1 MKKVLIIVDMQ
12 NDFID
17 GSLGTKEAQDIVNNV
32 VESIKDKKDDY
43 LVLATQDTHFD
54 NYLSTLEGKNL
65 PVMHCIKGTP
75 GWQIQEDIKVLIED
89 KNIFEK
95 NTFGSEDLINYLKE
109 YQPDEIELLGLCT
122 DICVISNAL
131 LLRAA
136 FPNTPISVIED
147 CCAGVTPEKHQ
158 SALNTMESCQIQVI

>member
-1 MKKVLIIVDMQ
+1 MQ

-75 GWQIQEDIKVLIED
+75 GWQIQEDIKALIED